1 MRLLIIAGGGMLL
14 TPEHIKE
21 RKKRRQWVH
30 PWIRKIDSKGANYFI
45 INDLRLTDKED
56 FRKYRFLKQNN
67 LFHKIM
73 FPLFLYKWTLFI
85 KMFLTTHACFCC
97 YVMEFTKQKNMFCI
111 SEASL

>member
-30 PWIRKIDSKGANYFI
+30 PWIRKRDSKGANYFI
-45 INDLRLTDKED
+45 INDLRLMDKED

-73 FPLFLYKWTLFI
+73 FPLFLYCTSGHCSSKCSLQL
-85 KMFLTTHACFCC
+85 ML
-97 YVMEFTKQKNMFCI
+97 
-111 SEASL
+111 ASVVTSWNSLNKKTCSA